1 MTTPLKAQ
9 TAAQILKCL
18 ADGRMSA
25 RQIAFVTGQSYW
37 GIASCLRGM
46 QARGEIAGTVAR
58 PGKEPVYWLKL
69 EAKQQNRQGVM
80 TCQQHS

>member
-1 MTTPLKAQ
+1 MSPPLKVQ
-9 TAAQILKCL
+9 TAALIRKCL

-25 RQIAFVTGQSYW
+25 RQIAFVTGHSYW

-46 QARGEIAGTVAR
+46 QARGEVAGTAAK
-58 PGKEPVYWLKL
+58 PGKESVYWLKL
-69 EAKQQNRQGVM
+69 EAKQRKRQGVM